1 MRELTGLAAARAEDR
16 RGPGKTP
23 GGGRD
28 PAAPTRSDAPQ
39 VGDDTGAG
47 GSCGRGAGD
56 LSRCG
61 GDAQAPVPPWRR
73 QAGSFSYLDGQLER
87 VLIDADTIAGRV
99 AGLGREIGRD
109 YQGLD
114 LLVVGVLKGA
124 MMFLADLIRHI
135 HLPLTVDYVAVS
147 SYGSGTGTS
156 GAVRILKDL
165 DMVVEGRHVLL
176 VEDIVDSGLTL
187 SYLYGFLQSRAPAS
201 LRVCALLDKPSRRR
215 VPLRPDYCGFEVPD
229 VFVVGYGLDYNEK
242 YRHLPFIAVLRP
254 QVYAG

>member
-1 MRELTGLAAARAEDR
+1 M
-16 RGPGKTP
+16 
-23 GGGRD
+23 
-28 PAAPTRSDAPQ
+28 
-39 VGDDTGAG
+39 GAG
-47 GSCGRGAGD
+47 GASRQETRDLTGGREAFSLPGRA
-56 LSRCG
+56 C
-61 GDAQAPVPPWRR
+61 RR
-73 QAGSFSYLDGQLER
+73 QSGSCSYLDGQLER
-87 VLIDADTIAGRV
+87 VLIDEHAIAGRV
-99 AGLGREIGRD
+99 AGLGEAICRD
-109 YQGLD
+109 YRGLD

-124 MMFLADLIRHI
+124 MMFLSDLIRHI
-135 HLPLTVDYVAVS
+135 QLPLTVDYVAVS

-165 DMVVEGRHVLL
+165 DLAVEGRHVLL

-187 SYLYGFLQSRAPAS
+187 SYLHGFLQSRAPAS

-229 VFVVGYGLDYNEK
+229 VFVVGYGLDYREQ